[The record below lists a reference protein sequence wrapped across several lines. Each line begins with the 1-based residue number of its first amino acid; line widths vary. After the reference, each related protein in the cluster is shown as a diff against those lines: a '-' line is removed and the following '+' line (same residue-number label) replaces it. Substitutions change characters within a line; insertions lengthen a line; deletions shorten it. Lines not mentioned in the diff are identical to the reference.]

1 MKLSTT
7 QFERI
12 IKEAHGGGH
21 GNVRPALVP
30 AGCRVAQERRTSPRV
45 SMGRRVQM
53 RVGSDGRWQTAVVRD
68 VCETGLSVLTDFK
81 LAAGDL
87 FVVRFQT
94 GPGQH
99 LCVESRVCWSE
110 AGGYG
115 HVGYL
120 AGAVF
125 ERLIEHQAYVVQP
138 DYDDDV
144 VAVQT
149 AGMVEMK
156 PGRGQGRRR
165 LAFGVTDAVS
175 AVFGGLARAI
185 GGRRPADDFH

>member
-1 MKLSTT
+1 MKLSTV

-21 GNVRPALVP
+21 SNVRPALVP
-30 AGCRVAQERRTSPRV
+30 AGCRVAAERRTSPRV
-45 SMGRRVQM
+45 SLGRRVQM
-53 RVGSDGRWQTAVVRD
+53 RVGADGRWQTAVVRD

-81 LAAGDL
+81 LASGDL

-115 HVGYL
+115 RVGYL
-120 AGAVF
+120 AGAAF

-138 DYDDDV
+138 DDDNV

-149 AGMVEMK
+149 GGMVEMK
-156 PGRGQGRRR
+156 PGRGEKRQRRG
-165 LAFGVTDAVS
+165 FGVTGAVS